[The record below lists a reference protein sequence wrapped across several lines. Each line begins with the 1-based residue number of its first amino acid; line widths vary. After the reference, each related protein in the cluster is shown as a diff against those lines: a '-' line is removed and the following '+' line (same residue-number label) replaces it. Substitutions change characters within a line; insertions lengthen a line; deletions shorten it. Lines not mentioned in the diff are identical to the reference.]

1 MKRRFLAFLFLI
13 LTLHYANAQDTD
25 KQKSLGKIGFTY
37 SSFGENAVFRNESLL
52 GEASYNND
60 RFYTI
65 GISYLK
71 PISSWL
77 EFETGLEYSKH
88 TILIKPNLPPDM
100 DRIPLKTN
108 FSLINIPLTLRANF
122 WKFFFVNGGLLLD
135 LDANISSPID
145 SQTGIGGL
153 LGLGVKYDFDCGAS
167 IFVNPYLKF
176 HSLIPFS
183 PGDNQQ
189 KVHESGFRVGLSYK
203 LDRKQ

>member
-1 MKRRFLAFLFLI
+1 MKQRFLTILFLI
-13 LTLHYANAQDTD
+13 MTLHHANAQDTN
-25 KQKSLGKIGFTY
+25 KQKSLGKIGFMY

-100 DRIPLKTN
+100 DRIPLKAN